1 MSYELPFEG
10 SLNELKRQINELK
23 SFALD
28 INYDLTE
35 EVQRLEE
42 RYNQIEEEMY
52 TGLSAYEKLQMARH
66 PMRPAALDYFD
77 QIFDKFIELHGDRL
91 YGDDDAIVGGLARF
105 NGTTVTVV
113 GHQKG
118 KDMKDNLKRN
128 FGMPHPEGYR
138 KALRLMK
145 QAEKFKRPI
154 ITFIDTPGAY
164 PGMAAEERGQS
175 GAIAINLLE
184 MSKLKVPI
192 ICIVI
197 GEGGSG
203 GALALGVGDRLL
215 MLENAVYAVASPNA
229 AASILLKDAG
239 RVSEVTE
246 ALKITSNDLMEYGII
261 DEIIPEPR
269 GGAHKDFEGQADIIK
284 KYIHKQLIHLNE
296 IPVDEMVNTR
306 IEKVLHIGRYLEVS
320 EELTHYPDI

>member
-35 EVQRLEE
+35 EVLRLEE

-246 ALKITSNDLMEYGII
+246 ALKITSKDLMEYGII

>member
-1 MSYELPFEG
+1 
-10 SLNELKRQINELK
+10 
-23 SFALD
+23 
-28 INYDLTE
+28 
-35 EVQRLEE
+35 
-42 RYNQIEEEMY
+42 
-52 TGLSAYEKLQMARH
+52 
-66 PMRPAALDYFD
+66 MRPSTLDYFNR
-77 QIFDKFIELHGDRL
+77 IFEKFIELHGDRL
-91 YGDDDAIVGGLARF
+91 FGDDDAIVGGLARF
-105 NGTTVTVV
+105 NGNTVTVI

-184 MSKLKVPI
+184 MSKLRVPI
-192 ICIVI
+192 INIVI

-215 MLENAVYAVASPNA
+215 MLENALYAVASPNA

-261 DEIIPEPR
+261 DEIIPEPS
-269 GGAHKDFEGQADIIK
+269 GGAHKDFEVQADTIK
-284 KYIHKQLIHLNE
+284 KYINKHLNYVNE
-296 IPVDEMVNTR
+296 IPVDDLVNAR
-306 IEKVLHIGRYLEVS
+306 IEKLLHIGRYLEVS
-320 EELTHYPDI
+320 ESSVELMI